1 MIPLIRAVGAAAL
14 LVPAA
19 ALPLAAQ
26 SAPPKFA
33 YVDTRKILD
42 QAPGRPEAEAVL
54 SKEYSTLQDNL
65 KKMNDAVVKSFTD
78 YQNLPPTT
86 AQAEKD
92 RRLKMVQ
99 DKQSEMQQ
107 KDQEYQAQISQH
119 RDELLQP
126 ILDQIKIVLEDLRA
140 EGGWT
145 MIFDV
150 GQGASI
156 VAADKNLDLSDRAIA
171 KLRTMP
177 KPVIATKTDSARRP
191 AGAPLNAPAGVRAP
205 GTPAPPAGKKADST
219 GKKADSTG
227 VKKPDSTG
235 VKKPDSTTK
244 RPPADARDGQM
255 TPGA

>member
-1 MIPLIRAVGAAAL
+1 MISLMRAVGAAAL
-14 LVPAA
+14 LVTATS
-19 ALPLAAQ
+19 LPLTSQ
-26 SAPPKFA
+26 GAPQKFA
-33 YVDTRKILD
+33 YVHTGKILE

-54 SKEYSTLQDNL
+54 QKEVSQLQENL
-65 KKMNDAVVKSFTD
+65 KKMNDAVVKSFTE

-86 AQAEKD
+86 VQAEKD
-92 RRLKMVQ
+92 RRLKLVQ
-99 DKQSEMQQ
+99 DKQAEMQQ

-126 ILDQIKIVLEDLRA
+126 ILDQIKIVLEDLRV

-150 GQGASI
+150 GQGATI

-177 KPVIATKTDSARRP
+177 KPVIAASKADSTKKP

-205 GTPAPPAGKKADST
+205 GTPAPPSAKRPDST
-219 GKKADSTG
+219 A
-227 VKKPDSTG
+227 KKPDSTA
-235 VKKPDSTTK
+235 KKPDSTAKKPDSTAAK
-244 RPPADARDGQM
+244 RPPPALRDGQM
-255 TPGA
+255 SPGV

>member
-1 MIPLIRAVGAAAL
+1 MISLMRAAGAAAL
-14 LVPAA
+14 LVTATV
-19 ALPLAAQ
+19 
-26 SAPPKFA
+26 APRAFQGAPQKFA

-54 SKEYSTLQDNL
+54 SKEYSTLQDQL
-65 KKMNDAVVKSFTD
+65 KKMNEAVVKSFTE

-92 RRLKMVQ
+92 RRLKLVQ
-99 DKQSEMQQ
+99 DKQAEMQQ
-107 KDQEYQAQISQH
+107 KDQEYQTQISQH

-126 ILDQIKIVLEDLRA
+126 ILDQIKIVLEDLRV
-140 EGGWT
+140 EGSWT

-177 KPVIATKTDSARRP
+177 KPVIAASKADSTKKP
-191 AGAPLNAPAGVRAP
+191 AGAPLNAPAGVRPP
-205 GTPAPPAGKKADST
+205 GTPPPAAKRPDST
-219 GKKADSTG
+219 A
-227 VKKPDSTG
+227 KKPDSTAG
-235 VKKPDSTTK
+235 KKPDSVTK
-244 RPPADARDGQM
+244 RPPAGPRDDRM